1 MLALLLAL
9 VACAPVDPLA
19 ARRAWVQDQLV
30 TDNRLFL
37 SRDPQRVAE
46 KLDRM
51 AADPYDYLR
60 GSNRLWLADRANAYH
75 ERPPT
80 AFLSVDA
87 ARATL
92 LVGDA
97 HPENASTYLVA
108 GWPDMAL
115 PIEMIDLDA
124 AGVGPYTLDLGRA
137 ALGLALLGQGLP
149 DCPWEGCQDAAV
161 SALAEGYAETVLGDP
176 DEARR
181 VGGGIF
187 GRLRDEAEEEGPAR
201 QRLAEL
207 TVPTSEGLR
216 LRTDTG
222 LDAAHAGLLPLN
234 RDEEAQA
241 RALFAALDLP
251 AGSRLTDAARRF
263 GVGISSLPAL
273 RYLLLVD
280 QGSPTEEDDSLIEVR
295 ELIEPPVMPGAPAQP
310 FDDNA
315 ERVAFA
321 AAALWSE
328 PMVAPGYRALCL
340 DGLYWRALPVS
351 SFVLGLD
358 HLRIAE
364 DVDAGEVEL
373 ADVERLGGELGQL
386 LAQSHLRAGMVTG
399 GDLRPVL
406 IADLEAGG
414 GEDGLRAELLGD
426 AEAESATLLVDWGLL
441 NDLIEEEG
449 PLLGADGLS
458 GVL

>member
-1 MLALLLAL
+1 
-9 VACAPVDPLA
+9 
-19 ARRAWVQDQLV
+19 
-30 TDNRLFL
+30 
-37 SRDPQRVAE
+37 
-46 KLDRM
+46 
-51 AADPYDYLR
+51 
-60 GSNRLWLADRANAYH
+60 
-75 ERPPT
+75 
-80 AFLSVDA
+80 
-87 ARATL
+87 
-92 LVGDA
+92 VG
-97 HPENASTYLVA
+97 
-108 GWPDMAL
+108 
-115 PIEMIDLDA
+115 
-124 AGVGPYTLDLGRA
+124 
-137 ALGLALLGQGLP
+137 
-149 DCPWEGCQDAAV
+149 
-161 SALAEGYAETVLGDP
+161 ALAEGYAKTVLGDP

-207 TVPTSEGLR
+207 TVPTTEGLR
-216 LRTDTG
+216 LRTDAG
-222 LDAAHAGLLPLN
+222 LDGAHAGLLPLN

-295 ELIEPPVMPGAPAQP
+295 ELIEPPTMPGAPAQP

-315 ERVAFA
+315 ARVAFA

-328 PMVAPGYRALCL
+328 PMVSPGYQSLCL
-340 DGLYWRALPVS
+340 DGLNWRALPVS

-358 HLRIAE
+358 HLQLAG
-364 DVDAGEVEL
+364 DVDAGELEL

-386 LAQSHLRAGMVTG
+386 LAQAHLRAGLLTG

-406 IADLEAGG
+406 VADLEAGG
-414 GEDGLRAELLGD
+414 GEDGLRAELLRD
-426 AEAESATLLVDWGLL
+426 AEADAASLLVDWGLL
-441 NDLIEEEG
+441 IDLIEEEG
-449 PLLGADGLS
+449 PLLGADGLAE
-458 GVL
+458 GL